1 MSDYGGWQALA
12 LAQTRVQRREH
23 DESSQLAMPP
33 CCWAFRRAGLANCP
47 PVSRTRRVPPA
58 LHRHEWISML
68 QSAGF
73 GSRRLRPP
81 ARCTPRTGCAEHPGT
96 SATTP
101 AAGLSGQ
108 LIRPSRSGPVTPY
121 SSGSIRTLPRCGRFR
136 PASIRNSV
144 EVDHP
149 SYSAT
154 SSRFMPW
161 PHGARRQVSSGRQV
175 TFLPVETLL
184 CLAASFLVN
193 HWCFGG
199 STAH

>member
-1 MSDYGGWQALA
+1 MRDAREGMSDYGGWQALA

-23 DESSQLAMPP
+23 DESSQSAMPP

-101 AAGLSGQ
+101 AAGPLRSAG
-108 LIRPSRSGPVTPY
+108 SGPHARARSP
-121 SSGSIRTLPRCGRFR
+121 RT
-136 PASIRNSV
+136 A
-144 EVDHP
+144 
-149 SYSAT
+149 
-154 SSRFMPW
+154 
-161 PHGARRQVSSGRQV
+161 
-175 TFLPVETLL
+175 
-184 CLAASFLVN
+184 LAASERCHAAAGSARPRYGTAWRSTTPATVRPPRGSCRGLTAR
-193 HWCFGG
+193 GG
-199 STAH
+199 RSLPGARSHSSRSRHYCAWLLHSW